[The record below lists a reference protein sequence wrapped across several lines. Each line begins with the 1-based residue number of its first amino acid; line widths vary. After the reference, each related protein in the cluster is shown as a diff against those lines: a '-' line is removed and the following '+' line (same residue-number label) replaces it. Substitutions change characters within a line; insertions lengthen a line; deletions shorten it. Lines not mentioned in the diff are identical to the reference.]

1 MHASHSFT
9 KLICLLGVSTGAF
22 AIKAE
27 KKAEPV
33 IKTAKQVGMI
43 AGGTG
48 KTKATMLN
56 LYIAEWP
63 SVMG

>member
-1 MHASHSFT
+1 VHANHSFT
-9 KLICLLGVSTGAF
+9 KLICLLGVLTGAF

-33 IKTAKQVGMI
+33 IKTSKQVGMI

-48 KTKATMLN
+48 KTKAMLN
-56 LYIAEWP
+56 LYMAEWP
-63 SVMG
+63 PVMG